1 MDLNTRT
8 PRTVEFVLDLIC
20 VHSYIAF
27 TRFSR
32 AAALYRD
39 AGGVVDIVFRPCQV
53 APDAPASG
61 RPLFEVHKA
70 AFGEQQARAIAQD
83 TSFGAEDGLRVD
95 FERAVHTNTFEAH
108 RLLATAASQGAGEA
122 MAERLFRAYMTDGL
136 NIGDPGTLARLAAE
150 IGVGVEV
157 EVGVGV
163 EQSEDGA
170 AALTAELDRMRGLG
184 ITSVPLILFDNG
196 TAFSGSQPESVYL
209 KALATPPVPA
219 SAWKGRHR

>member
-1 MDLNTRT
+1 MELNTRT

-32 AAALYRD
+32 AVARYRD
-39 AGGVVDIVFRPCQV
+39 AGGVVDVVFRPFQI

-83 TSFGAEDGLRVD
+83 TSFGAEDGVRVD

-108 RLLATAASQGAGEA
+108 RLLATATALGAGEA
-122 MAERLFRAYMTDGL
+122 MAERLFRAYMSEGL
-136 NIGDPGTLARLAAE
+136 NIGDAGTLARLAAE
-150 IGVGVEV
+150 VGVEP
-157 EVGVGV
+157 
-163 EQSEDGA
+163 SADGTA
-170 AALTAELDRMRGLG
+170 ELTAELDRMRRLG
-184 ITSVPLILFDNG
+184 ITSVPLLLFDNG
-196 TAFSGSQPESVYL
+196 TALSGSQPEAVYL
-209 KALATPPVPA
+209 KTLATPPVPA
-219 SAWKGRHR
+219 SRG